1 MGCVSPY
8 DTTKNDV
15 RCPGWGGGNAW
26 HFLQLIQTED
36 GANLSEACLLSRCT
50 VAELNLVSI

>member
-1 MGCVSPY
+1 MGCVSSC
-8 DTTKNDV
+8 DTMNDV
-15 RCPGWGGGNAW
+15 RVRVGEMAC

-36 GANLSEACLLSRCT
+36 TANLSEACLLSRCT

>member
-1 MGCVSPY
+1 MGCVSSY
-8 DTTKNDV
+8 DTKSDV
-15 RCPGWGGGNAW
+15 RCPGWGGGDAW